1 MVWGWLWEDSE
12 EHLWETGWVRG
23 VSCCCHIWGVL
34 LACRCCISSLEM
46 L

>member
-23 VSCCCHIWGVL
+23 VSCCHIWGVL
-34 LACRCCISSLEM
+34 LACRCCISLLEM